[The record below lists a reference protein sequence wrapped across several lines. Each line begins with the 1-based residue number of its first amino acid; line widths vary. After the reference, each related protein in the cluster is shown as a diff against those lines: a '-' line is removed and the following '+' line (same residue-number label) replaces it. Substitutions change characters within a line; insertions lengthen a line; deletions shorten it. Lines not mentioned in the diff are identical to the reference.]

1 MKVTCDPFLNP
12 NRQSSQHTNMVDYGY
27 SSQPHALWSSTM
39 MIESFTT
46 LQVGGLFSYQWVL
59 LGDTESQTG
68 SLVEVRWERRWLKMW
83 FSLSACL
90 LQWKCWG
97 QSSALLVI
105 KPLSSPLASAPVFPF
120 LSSRAIQ
127 THRFIAY
134 VIFLPCFNQIPA
146 EWWGWLVLRLIW
158 PLIRL
163 GGGVLT
169 PTSNTTATPTSRTYT
184 HISLGKVCT
193 ALNSS
198 FPLRVCW
205 DIMHMSYLFACMF
218 A

>member
-12 NRQSSQHTNMVDYGY
+12 NGQSSQHTNMVDYGY

-68 SLVEVRWERRWLKMW
+68 SLVEVRWKGRRLKMW
-83 FSLSACL
+83 FSLTACL

-105 KPLSSPLASAPVFPF
+105 KPLSSPLLSHLRQYS
-120 LSSRAIQ
+120 LSSQAVPFRH
-127 THRFIAY
+127 TDLLLTSYF
-134 VIFLPCFNQIPA
+134 FP
-146 EWWGWLVLRLIW
+146 VLIKSQQS
-158 PLIRL
+158 
-163 GGGVLT
+163 GGAD
-169 PTSNTTATPTSRTYT
+169 SCS
-184 HISLGKVCT
+184 
-193 ALNSS
+193 
-198 FPLRVCW
+198 
-205 DIMHMSYLFACMF
+205 D
-218 A
+218 